1 MEPWP
6 ASTPTPAVSYPQAG
20 SVSASSLGPR
30 TVAQQRPSVA
40 SDVQGRLILNP
51 DAGHG
56 EARPL
61 TRLKAPTPSFTPPSK
76 CLWFSPLQYC
86 EDCTRLSSSL
96 WREVKPVSA
105 TAGGRGPLPAG
116 AKWPPLLTDLRTP
129 WWWMC
134 NCLAIQRADIQG
146 TSSPI
151 SHHNDTVFALEF
163 QLYQLSHTRLI

>member
-6 ASTPTPAVSYPQAG
+6 APTPTPAMSYLQDG

-30 TVAQQRPSVA
+30 TVGRQRPSVA
-40 SDVQGRLILNP
+40 SDVQGRFILNP

-56 EARPL
+56 EVRPL

-96 WREVKPVSA
+96 WREAKPVSA

-116 AKWPPLLTDLRTP
+116 AKWPLLLTDLRTP
-129 WWWMC
+129 WW
-134 NCLAIQRADIQG
+134 
-146 TSSPI
+146 
-151 SHHNDTVFALEF
+151 
-163 QLYQLSHTRLI
+163 